1 MALSLYVIVLP
12 ARVSADFI
20 NGGFETGDLTGW
32 TASGDVSVL
41 GTVGTI
47 APPLG
52 SFLRHAQTR
61 QLTHPLPV
69 ARAREIDLWARSN
82 ELKKLKRNGAYVPAP
97 GGARDA
103 QEAAAR
109 AAVRLRAPTEE
120 SDDDGDARSPAT
132 SYDEM

>member
-1 MALSLYVIVLP
+1 MGNWFDDVLFN
-12 ARVSADFI
+12 RYDDES
-20 NGGFETGDLTGW
+20 
-32 TASGDVSVL
+32 SS
-41 GTVGTI
+41 
-47 APPLG
+47 PLG
-52 SFLRHAQTR
+52 WYLRNAQTR

-82 ELKKLKRNGAYVPAP
+82 ELKKLKRTGAYVPAP

-109 AAVRLRAPTEE
+109 AAVQLRVSTEE